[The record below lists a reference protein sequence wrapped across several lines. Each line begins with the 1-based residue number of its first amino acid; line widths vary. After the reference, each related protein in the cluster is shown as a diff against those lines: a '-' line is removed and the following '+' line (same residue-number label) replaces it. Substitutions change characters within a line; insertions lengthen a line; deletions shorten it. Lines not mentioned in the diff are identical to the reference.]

1 MLLEQGSTCWRR
13 ETSARAALIV
23 DMADYFDAAM
33 TAMRGARHTVHLL
46 NWAFEPQTLFHPQP
60 GCKGPQDDR
69 IGNFLKSL
77 SKENPELDVRILCWR
92 SALPVAAT
100 QNWFP
105 LADREAF
112 AGSRVKFVLDSK
124 LPMGASHHQKAII
137 VDDAIAFCGGGDIGP
152 DRWDTPQHLDDDPRR
167 EKTKHAHGR
176 FENDFDSRHEIM
188 GLVEGAPA
196 KALGA
201 LFRERWARCTGE
213 TPPEPP
219 KVRPAWPVQVKAQF
233 SGVEV
238 GLSRTHGA
246 WKDHPEVRE
255 VERLH
260 LESIAQARHCI
271 YMENQ
276 YYTSPLIAGALARR
290 LGEADGPE
298 VVLIGTEHSPSFFD
312 QATMDRTRVRFIE
325 TLKRADKH
333 GRFRVY
339 SPVTTLGRII
349 IVHAKL
355 TIIDDRLL
363 RIGSANINNRSM
375 GFDTECDLS
384 FEAVGRTGT
393 GNRAEIARLR
403 TRLLAH
409 WLGCDKAI
417 VEASTRKSG
426 SVGAALEALRNSGYT
441 RLRPIELRPVKGL
454 AAFIAAYHLGDP
466 FSPADSWRPWRRRA
480 LSESAMRQGRDAKK
494 SGRGAAPRT

>member
-1 MLLEQGSTCWRR
+1 MLLEPGATCWRR
-13 ETSARAALIV
+13 EMSARAALII

-33 TAMRGARHTVHLL
+33 AAMRNARHTVHLL

-60 GCKGPQDDR
+60 GCTGPEDDR
-69 IGNFLKSL
+69 IANFLKRL
-77 SKENPELDVRILCWR
+77 SKDNPNLDVRILCWQ

-105 LADREAF
+105 LADRRAF
-112 AGSRVKFVLDSK
+112 AGSSVKFVLDGK

-137 VDDAIAFCGGGDIGP
+137 IDDAIGFCGGGDIGP
-152 DRWDTPQHLDDDPRR
+152 DRWDTHHHLDDDPRR
-167 EKTKHAHGR
+167 EKTRHAHGNS
-176 FENDFDSRHEIM
+176 ESDFDSRHEVM
-188 GLVEGAPA
+188 GVVEGAPA
-196 KALGA
+196 RALGQ

-219 KVRPAWPVQVKAQF
+219 RVTPAWPAEVKPQF
-233 SGVEV
+233 EAIAV
-238 GLSRTHGA
+238 GLSRTSGA
-246 WKDHPEVRE
+246 WKHHPEIRE

-260 LESIAQARHCI
+260 LESIAQAKRCI

-276 YYTSPLIAGALARR
+276 YFTSPLIAAALARR
-290 LGEADGPE
+290 LGERNGPE

-325 TLKRADKH
+325 TLRRADRH
-333 GRFRVY
+333 GRFRAY

-384 FEAVGRTGT
+384 FEATGRIGV
-393 GNRAEIARLR
+393 GNRGEITRLR

-409 WLGCDKAI
+409 WLGCDEAI
-417 VEASTRKSG
+417 VASAIRKAG
-426 SVGAALEALRNSGYT
+426 GVGAGLEALRNAGYA
-441 RLRPIELRPVKGL
+441 RLRPIERPPVKGV
-454 AAFIAAYHLGDP
+454 AAVIATYHLGDP
-466 FSPADSWRPWRRRA
+466 FSPADGWRPWRRKAESERA
-480 LSESAMRQGRDAKK
+480 GRR
-494 SGRGAAPRT
+494 GREAAG

>member
-1 MLLEQGSTCWRR
+1 MLLETGSTCWRR

-23 DMADYFDAAM
+23 DMAEYFDAAM
-33 TAMRGARHTVHLL
+33 AAMRRAKHTVHLL

-60 GCKGPQDDR
+60 GCTGPEDDR
-69 IGNFLKSL
+69 IANFLKRL
-77 SKENPELDVRILCWR
+77 SKDNPRLDVRILCWQ

-105 LADREAF
+105 LADRKTF
-112 AGSRVKFVLDSK
+112 AGSAVKFVLDGK

-152 DRWDTPQHLDDDPRR
+152 DRWDTHHHLDDDPRR
-167 EKTKHAHGR
+167 EKTKHAHG
-176 FENDFDSRHEIM
+176 NAKKDFDSRHEVM

-201 LFRERWARCTGE
+201 LFRERWARCTGK
-213 TPPEPP
+213 TLTEPP
-219 KVRPAWPVQVKAQF
+219 KVRPAWPSRVKPQF
-233 SGVEV
+233 NAVEV

-260 LESIAQARHCI
+260 LESIGQARRCI

-276 YYTSPLIAGALARR
+276 YFTSPLIAAALARR
-290 LGEADGPE
+290 LQERDGPE
-298 VVLIGTEHSPSFFD
+298 VVLIGTEHSPSYFD
-312 QATMDRTRVRFIE
+312 QATMDRTRVKFIE
-325 TLKRADKH
+325 SLNRADKH
-333 GRFRVY
+333 SRFRAY

-375 GFDTECDLS
+375 GLDTECDLS
-384 FEAVGRTGT
+384 FEAAGRAGT

-409 WLGCDKAI
+409 WLGCDDAI
-417 VEASTRKSG
+417 VDTALRKAG
-426 SVGAALEALRNSGYT
+426 GVGAGLEALRNAGYA
-441 RLRPIELRPVKGL
+441 RLRPIELPPVKGL
-454 AAFIAAYHLGDP
+454 AEVISAYHLGDP
-466 FSPADSWRPWRRRA
+466 FSPADGWRPWRRKVQ
-480 LSESAMRQGRDAKK
+480 SESAARRGRDAMK
-494 SGRGAAPRT
+494 

>member
-1 MLLEQGSTCWRR
+1 
-13 ETSARAALIV
+13 
-23 DMADYFDAAM
+23 MADYFDAAM
-33 TAMRGARHTVHLL
+33 AAMRKARHTVHLL

-60 GCKGPQDDR
+60 GCTGPQDDR
-69 IGNFLKSL
+69 IANFLKRL
-77 SKENPELDVRILCWR
+77 SKDNPKLDVRILCWR

-105 LADREAF
+105 LADRKTF
-112 AGSRVKFVLDSK
+112 AGSDVKFLLDGK

-137 VDDAIAFCGGGDIGP
+137 IDDAIAFCGGGDIGP
-152 DRWDTPQHLDDDPRR
+152 DRWDTSHHLDDDPRR
-167 EKTKHAHGR
+167 EKTKHAHGKS
-176 FENDFDSRHEIM
+176 ENDFDSRHEVM
-188 GLVEGAPA
+188 GIVEGGPA

-201 LFRERWARCTGE
+201 LFRDRWARCTGE

-219 KVRPAWPVQVKAQF
+219 AVRPAWPVQVKPQF
-233 SGVEV
+233 SAVEV
-238 GLSRTHGA
+238 GLSRTHGV
-246 WKDHPEVRE
+246 WKHHPEVRE

-260 LESIAQARHCI
+260 LDSIAQARRCI

-276 YYTSPLIAGALARR
+276 YFTSPLIAGALARR
-290 LGEADGPE
+290 LEERDGPE

-312 QATMDRTRVRFIE
+312 QATMDRTRVKFIE
-325 TLKRADKH
+325 ILKRADKH
-333 GRFRVY
+333 GRFRAY

-384 FEAVGRTGT
+384 FEATGRAGG
-393 GNRAEIARLR
+393 GNRGEIVRLR

-409 WLGCDKAI
+409 WLGCDQVT
-417 VEASTRKSG
+417 VEAAIRKTG
-426 SVGAALEALRNSGYT
+426 GVGPGVETLRRAGYA
-441 RLRPIELRPVKGL
+441 RLRPIELPPVKGL
-454 AAFIAAYHLGDP
+454 AALIADYHLGDP
-466 FSPADSWRPWRRRA
+466 FSPNDGWRPWRRKAHAKTAARRGR
-480 LSESAMRQGRDAKK
+480 ESAA
-494 SGRGAAPRT
+494 